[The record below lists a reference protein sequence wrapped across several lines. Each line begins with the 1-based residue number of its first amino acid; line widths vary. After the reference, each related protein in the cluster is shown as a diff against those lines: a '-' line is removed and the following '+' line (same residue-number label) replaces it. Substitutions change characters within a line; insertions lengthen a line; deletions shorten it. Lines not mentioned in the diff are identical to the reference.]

1 MTTNSEPNQSIIE
14 ALEHYESPD
23 ADRFYLRVWA
33 GEDIFIGIGMYE
45 SDGDTVYDACRRT
58 VAKMAAML
66 PQLGPGARGLELG
79 SGYGAAARYLATEV
93 GFHVDCLNLS
103 LVQNQQNRQINHDR
117 RLGDLIRIVG
127 GSFEN
132 IPFGAETYDVVWS
145 QDGFLHSSNR
155 RQLLEEVGRV
165 LRPGGDFVF
174 TDLIQHED
182 CPPEVLEPVLA
193 RFHLDSLGTVRFYR
207 ETAKELGWHELQV
220 IDLSENLVAHY
231 ERLLQ
236 ELELRWKDLVGEF
249 REEYFEGLREG
260 MQSWVSAGKDG
271 NFKWALF
278 HYKN

>member
-1 MTTNSEPNQSIIE
+1 MYLCGLSENTTDNASIHLLDFGCGNGRYLE
-14 ALEHYESPD
+14 AFGQVIPKEQV
-23 ADRFYLRVWA
+23 F
-33 GEDIFIGIGMYE
+33 GIE
-45 SDGDTVYDACRRT
+45 SDMNQVRT
-58 VAKMAAML
+58 VRAKGYTCYPTENRL
-66 PQLGPGARGLELG
+66 PFEDDSLDIIYSSNVVEHIPRL
-79 SGYGAAARYLATEV
+79 RYLSYLKE
-93 GFHVDCLNLS
+93 F
-103 LVQNQQNRQINHDR
+103 
-117 RLGDLIRIVG
+117 
-127 GSFEN
+127 
-132 IPFGAETYDVVWS
+132 Y
-145 QDGFLHSSNR
+145 
-155 RQLLEEVGRV
+155 RV

-220 IDLSENLVAHY
+220 IDLSENLVTHY
-231 ERLLQ
+231 ERLLH

-271 NFKWALF
+271 NFKWAMF